1 MILTVTINPCLDR
14 TVGLPGPLVPGRVHR
29 LTGACTVAAGK
40 GVNISGVLTLA
51 GADTLA
57 VVPAGPGD
65 PFLTGLEVLG
75 VPHLAVPVA
84 SPVRTNLTVTD
95 PHGLT
100 TKLNELGAHLS
111 AAEQRDFED
120 AVMAACRR
128 EAAGQPGCRDA
139 LPSEEA
145 AGPGDW
151 VVLTGSL
158 PPGVPPDWYARMVLR
173 IRAELGQKA
182 PRIAVDTSDAPLS
195 ALMTG
200 LLASAPDLI
209 APNSLEL
216 AQLCVGRPA
225 DGAAR
230 RGTTTR
236 GTTARGTAPGGRAPG
251 ERAPNDDAERLAHQ
265 MESWAAEG
273 NPAAAIGAA
282 RVLIDKGVAQV
293 LVTLGAAG
301 AVLVSRDAARHG
313 IADPVTVRS
322 TVGAGDC
329 CLAGFLLARSR
340 GADDTEAL
348 TAGVAYGSAAVS
360 MSGTG
365 WPAPE
370 QAASIPVRI
379 SLTPRGSAAGGNSD
393 APARH

>member
-29 LTGACTVAAGK
+29 LTGVCTVAAGK

-57 VVPAGPGD
+57 AVPAGPGD
-65 PFLTGLEVLG
+65 PLVTGLEVLG
-75 VPHLAVPVA
+75 VPHLAVPIA

-95 PHGLT
+95 PHGVT
-100 TKLNELGAHLS
+100 TKLNEPGAQLGP
-111 AAEQRDFED
+111 AALGDFEE
-120 AVMAACRR
+120 AVLEACRR
-128 EAAGQPGCRDA
+128 RGGGQGGAGGAR
-139 LPSEEA
+139 PSGES

-158 PPGVPPDWYARMVLR
+158 PPGVPPDWYARMVR
-173 IRAELGQKA
+173 WIRSELGDQA
-182 PRIAVDTSDAPLS
+182 PRIAVDTSDAPLW
-195 ALMTG
+195 ALMAG
-200 LLASAPDLI
+200 FPESAPDLI
-209 APNSLEL
+209 APNSVEL

-225 DGAAR
+225 GGAAR
-230 RGTTTR
+230 RGTTAR
-236 GTTARGTAPGGRAPG
+236 RTASGDRAPD
-251 ERAPNDDAERLAHQ
+251 DDAERLAHQ

-282 RVLIDKGVAQV
+282 RVLIDEGVAQV

-329 CLAGFLLARSR
+329 CLAGFLLAHSR

-348 TAGVAYGSAAVS
+348 AAGVAYGSAAVS

-379 SLTPRGSAAGGNSD
+379 SLTTRGSAAGGNPD

>member
-1 MILTVTINPCLDR
+1 MILTVTINPSLDR
-14 TVGLPGPLVPGRVHR
+14 TVGLPGPLVPGKVHR

-40 GVNISGVLTLA
+40 GVNISGVLMLA

-57 VVPAGPGD
+57 AVPAGPGD
-65 PFLTGLEVLG
+65 PLVTGLEVLG
-75 VPHLAVPVA
+75 VPHLAVPIA

-95 PHGLT
+95 PHGVT

-216 AQLCVGRPA
+216 AQLCVGQRA
-225 DGAAR
+225 GGAAG
-230 RGTTTR
+230 RGTTVAGSTPD
-236 GTTARGTAPGGRAPG
+236 GQASDGRA
-251 ERAPNDDAERLAHQ
+251 EELARQ
-265 MESWAAEG
+265 MESSAAEG

-282 RVLIDKGVAQV
+282 RVLFDQGVPQV

-301 AVLVSRDAARHG
+301 AVLVSEDAARHAV
-313 IADPVTVRS
+313 ADPVTVRS

-340 GADDTEAL
+340 GADDSEAL
-348 TAGVAYGSAAVS
+348 ATGVAYGSAAVS

-365 WPAPE
+365 WPTPE
-370 QAASIPVRI
+370 QAASIPVRM
-379 SLTPRGSAAGGNSD
+379 SLTTGRSTARGT
-393 APARH
+393 

>member
-1 MILTVTINPCLDR
+1 MILTVTINPSLDR
-14 TVGLPGPLVPGRVHR
+14 TVGLPGPLVPGKVHR

-40 GVNISGVLTLA
+40 GVNISGVLMLA

-57 VVPAGPGD
+57 AVPAGPGD
-65 PFLTGLEVLG
+65 PLVTGLEVLG
-75 VPHLAVPVA
+75 VPHLAVPIA

-95 PHGLT
+95 PHGVT

-145 AGPGDW
+145 TGPGDW

-173 IRAELGQKA
+173 IRSELGDQA

-200 LLASAPDLI
+200 LPESAPDLI
-209 APNSLEL
+209 APNSVEL
-216 AQLCVGRPA
+216 AQLCVGQRA
-225 DGAAR
+225 GGAADQ
-230 RGTTTR
+230 GTTVAGSTPD
-236 GTTARGTAPGGRAPG
+236 GQASDGRA
-251 ERAPNDDAERLAHQ
+251 EELARQ
-265 MESWAAEG
+265 MESSAAEG

-282 RVLIDKGVAQV
+282 RVLFDQGVPQV

-301 AVLVSRDAARHG
+301 AVLVSEDAARHAV
-313 IADPVTVRS
+313 ADPVTVRS

-340 GADDTEAL
+340 GADDSEAL
-348 TAGVAYGSAAVS
+348 ATGVAYGSAAVS

-365 WPAPE
+365 WPTPE
-370 QAASIPVRI
+370 QAASIPVRM
-379 SLTPRGSAAGGNSD
+379 SLTTGRSTARGT
-393 APARH
+393 

>member
-1 MILTVTINPCLDR
+1 
-14 TVGLPGPLVPGRVHR
+14 
-29 LTGACTVAAGK
+29 
-40 GVNISGVLTLA
+40 
-51 GADTLA
+51 
-57 VVPAGPGD
+57 
-65 PFLTGLEVLG
+65 
-75 VPHLAVPVA
+75 
-84 SPVRTNLTVTD
+84 
-95 PHGLT
+95 
-100 TKLNELGAHLS
+100 
-111 AAEQRDFED
+111 
-120 AVMAACRR
+120 
-128 EAAGQPGCRDA
+128 
-139 LPSEEA
+139 
-145 AGPGDW
+145 
-151 VVLTGSL
+151 
-158 PPGVPPDWYARMVLR
+158 
-173 IRAELGQKA
+173 
-182 PRIAVDTSDAPLS
+182 
-195 ALMTG
+195 
-200 LLASAPDLI
+200 
-209 APNSLEL
+209 
-216 AQLCVGRPA
+216 
-225 DGAAR
+225 
-230 RGTTTR
+230 
-236 GTTARGTAPGGRAPG
+236 
-251 ERAPNDDAERLAHQ
+251 

>member
-1 MILTVTINPCLDR
+1 MDR
-14 TVGLPGPLVPGRVHR
+14 TVGLPGPLVPGKVHR

-57 VVPAGPGD
+57 AVPAGPGD
-65 PFLTGLEVLG
+65 PLVTGLEVLG
-75 VPHLAVPVA
+75 VPHLAVPIA

-95 PHGLT
+95 PHGVT

-128 EAAGQPGCRDA
+128 GGGGQTGAGGQGGAGGQTGAGGQDGVGGQA
-139 LPSEEA
+139 GDGGAMPSGES

-173 IRAELGQKA
+173 IRGELGDQA
-182 PRIAVDTSDAPLS
+182 PRIAVDTSDAPLW
-195 ALMTG
+195 ALMAG
-200 LLASAPDLI
+200 LPESAPDLI
-209 APNSLEL
+209 APNSVEL
-216 AQLCVGRPA
+216 AQLCVGQRA
-225 DGAAR
+225 GGAAD
-230 RGTTTR
+230 RGTTVAGSTPD
-236 GTTARGTAPGGRAPG
+236 GQASDGRA
-251 ERAPNDDAERLAHQ
+251 EELARQ
-265 MESWAAEG
+265 MESSAAEG

-282 RVLIDKGVAQV
+282 RVLFDQGVPQV

-301 AVLVSRDAARHG
+301 AVLVSEDAARHAV
-313 IADPVTVRS
+313 ADPVTVRS

-340 GADDTEAL
+340 GADDSEAL
-348 TAGVAYGSAAVS
+348 ATGVAYGSAAVS

-365 WPAPE
+365 WPTPE
-370 QAASIPVRI
+370 QAASIPVRM
-379 SLTPRGSAAGGNSD
+379 SLTKGRSTARGT
-393 APARH
+393 